1 MLAGSMPGP
10 VSVRRTVL
18 DWSFEAVSLAAL
30 LGTLAFAAWHW
41 GDLPAKVPQ
50 HFGVSGKPDSWG
62 GKAILAILP
71 LTSLIVYFGLTL
83 ASRYQQL
90 INLPSSADR
99 ERPEVRQLLLTFVT
113 VVKAEVTVL
122 LFYITW
128 ATVETALG
136 RANGLGKLLAPLTP
150 ITIFGTIAFYLW
162 KLKPYRH

>member
-1 MLAGSMPGP
+1 
-10 VSVRRTVL
+10 VL
-18 DWSFEAVSLAAL
+18 DWSFEAISLAAL
-30 LGTLAFAAWHW
+30 LGTLALPIWRW

-50 HFGVSGKPDSWG
+50 HFGPSGTPDGWG
-62 GKAILAILP
+62 SKAGLAILP
-71 LTSLIVYFGLTL
+71 LISLVVYLGLTL

-136 RANGLGKLLAPLTP
+136 HANGLGRSLALLTP
-150 ITIFGTIAFYLW
+150 ITIFGTIALYLW
-162 KLKPYRH
+162 KLKPYRR